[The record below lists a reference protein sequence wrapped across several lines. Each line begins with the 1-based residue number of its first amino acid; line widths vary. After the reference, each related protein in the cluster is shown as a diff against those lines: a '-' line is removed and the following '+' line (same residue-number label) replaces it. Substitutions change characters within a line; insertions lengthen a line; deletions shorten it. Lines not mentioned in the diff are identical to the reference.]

1 MHLLRHACAIALIG
15 AFVGV
20 GGLAAQ
26 QPVDGEKKEEIKK
39 QDTVPPATA
48 PKLSE
53 QAGTT
58 EPSSKVPGT
67 SKDPKAVFVKGVLA
81 VPGAMTNVDT
91 APAKH
96 WQHTD
101 AHDQIPIAG
110 YRLKNL
116 APEAM
121 AKITEHLK
129 SQRDAPEAS
138 SVGGEYAVL
147 GAEIPSTVAE
157 KGLVPVP
164 DVLSAAYPEL
174 RGTAY
179 TRSAG
184 KILIVDRDNST
195 VVGVLET

>member
-1 MHLLRHACAIALIG
+1 MYLLRVCAITLIG
-15 AFVGV
+15 AFLSLGGV
-20 GGLAAQ
+20 AAE
-26 QPVDGEKKEEIKK
+26 QPVKGEKVEALKRQE
-39 QDTVPPATA
+39 TVPPATA

-67 SKDPKAVFVKGVLA
+67 DAHPNAVFVKGVLV
-81 VPGAMTNVDT
+81 VPGAMTDVDT

-96 WQHTD
+96 WQRTNAD
-101 AHDQIPIAG
+101 DQLPIAG

-116 APEAM
+116 PPQARS
-121 AKITEHLK
+121 KIAEHLK

-138 SVGGEYAVL
+138 PSGGEYAVL
-147 GAEIPSTVAE
+147 GAEIPSIVGEQA
-157 KGLVPVP
+157 LVPVP
-164 DVLSAAYPEL
+164 DSLTAEYPEL

-184 KILIVDRDNST
+184 KILIVDRDNNI